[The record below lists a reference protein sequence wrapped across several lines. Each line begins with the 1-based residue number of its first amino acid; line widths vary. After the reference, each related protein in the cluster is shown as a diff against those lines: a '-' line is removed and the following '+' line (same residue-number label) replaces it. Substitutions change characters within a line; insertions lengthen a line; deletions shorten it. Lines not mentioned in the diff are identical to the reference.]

1 MVMSIC
7 FGRLLFSFRMAGLGF
22 WGGVDGEWKVGF
34 YRERECGVVKVSA
47 VSVKEKTKSSFN
59 SLPFSIIFYFGT
71 KIKKGAPP

>member
-34 YRERECGVVKVSA
+34 YIERECGVVKVSA
-47 VSVKEKTKSSFN
+47 VSVKEKIALNNDTAMPHSQDFHST
-59 SLPFSIIFYFGT
+59 IFYR
-71 KIKKGAPP
+71 